1 MPHLLA
7 CPMLLWNQSSSAE
20 KNYAAVSAN
29 LRLELPVLSCILD
42 KALHPWDTYLSRVAE
57 GSGDK
62 TSGDT
67 EVTLGS

>member
-1 MPHLLA
+1 MPPLLA
-7 CPMLLWNQSSSAE
+7 CPMLLWNQSYSEE
-20 KNYAAVSAN
+20 KNYAAVPPN
-29 LRLELPVLSCILD
+29 LHLELPVLSCILD
-42 KALHPWDTYLSRVAE
+42 KELHPWDTCLSSVAE